1 MEYAGNTEKQIGP
14 AKLNGRTVLQRKTTR
29 KTRSQAAENCA
40 CEYFLAAATEAG
52 RTTSTNHKETESGR
66 SWFLEIEANRTTQR
80 AQI

>member
-40 CEYFLAAATEAG
+40 CENFLAAATEAG
-52 RTTSTNHKETESGR
+52 
-66 SWFLEIEANRTTQR
+66 
-80 AQI
+80 